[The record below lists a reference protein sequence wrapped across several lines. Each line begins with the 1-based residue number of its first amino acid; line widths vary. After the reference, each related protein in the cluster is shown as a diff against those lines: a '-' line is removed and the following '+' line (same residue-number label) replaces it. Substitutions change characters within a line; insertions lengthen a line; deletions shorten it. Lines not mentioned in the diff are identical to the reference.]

1 MFNTI
6 LREVILFQNCSQL
19 TKVSVIKP
27 SSHSRYVIPFKHLS
41 NTFSECQTG
50 KVFRV
55 FFFTVGLFATFETKL
70 QYNIFGL
77 FLIWNA
83 QLTYFVSVK
92 QAKHNA
98 PVLLT
103 ITSPVYLRTLSFF

>member
-1 MFNTI
+1 MLSHLSTYQT
-6 LREVILFQNCSQL
+6 LFQSVRPVKFFVYFFSPLDYLQL
-19 TKVSVIKP
+19 S
-27 SSHSRYVIPFKHLS
+27 
-41 NTFSECQTG
+41 
-50 KVFRV
+50 
-55 FFFTVGLFATFETKL
+55 ETKL